1 MVAVWETYLAY
12 VVFYV
17 HNSGLRIWNFF
28 FFFLLTLFEA
38 CFIFQSASPSPRN
51 SSSHCILLLLYVCL
65 GGTLTDSD
73 GSLGKMQLGI
83 SWAEHA
89 STSVFAFIRVHNQEF
104 AFNTVWTFRW
114 KSEIERMLLEACLP
128 LHITGFGKGG
138 LAFWGSPVLRGE
150 AFSCWSPWWS
160 ETQTRM
166 WGLMRDWA
174 CSQVCICRHVWV
186 CCVYQ
191 LCGGSTIKETEQER

>member
-1 MVAVWETYLAY
+1 MLFFRCTTQGCEYET
-12 VVFYV
+12 
-17 HNSGLRIWNFF
+17 FF
-28 FFFLLTLFEA
+28 FFCLRYLRPVLYFSQLLHHLE
-38 CFIFQSASPSPRN
+38 
-51 SSSHCILLLLYVCL
+51 ILLVIVSSFCCTCVW

-89 STSVFAFIRVHNQEF
+89 STSVFVFIRVHNQEF
-104 AFNTVWTFRW
+104 AFNTVWAFRW
-114 KSEIERMLLEACLP
+114 KSEIERMLLEACFP
-128 LHITGFGKGG
+128 LHITGCGKG

-150 AFSCWSPWWS
+150 TFSCWSPWWS

-174 CSQVCICRHVWV
+174 CSQVSICRHVWV

-191 LCGGSTIKETEQER
+191 LCGGSTIKETEQEH